1 MARPAANPYNLD
13 DPARTKLNSRDTALL
28 DYVDEVSADAST
40 STKGRVVLST
50 TPAVPAN
57 PIAISATDTILPT
70 QAENDALQGTSGSPS
85 STNKY
90 VTASDPVLPTQ
101 SENDALQGTNGS
113 PSNTNRYVTN
123 TDSRLT
129 DARTPTTHTHTTADI
144 TDYTRVS
151 VNPQTGTTYTPVL
164 SDAGKIIEMNNAS
177 ANTFTI
183 PPNSSVAYPVNTVM
197 EVFQYG
203 AGVTSVVA
211 GAGVTIPPS
220 SAAVAVSARYKS
232 LRLRQRAAN
241 EWIVE

>member
-1 MARPAANPYNLD
+1 MAKPAANPYNLD
-13 DPARTKLNSRDTALL
+13 DPARTKLNARDTQLL
-28 DYVDEVSADAST
+28 TWIDEVSVDAAPSV
-40 STKGRVVLST
+40 KGRVSLST
-50 TPAVPAN
+50 TPAVATN

-90 VTASDPVLPTQ
+90 VTASDTVLPTQ

-144 TDYTRVS
+144 TDYAQVS
-151 VNPQTGTTYTPVL
+151 VNPQTGTAYTPVL
-164 SDAGKIIEMNNAS
+164 SDAGKIIEMNNPS
-177 ANTFTI
+177 ANTVTI
-183 PPNSSVAYPVNTVM
+183 PPHTAVAYPINTVM

-203 AGVTSVVA
+203 AGVTSVVG
-211 GAGVTIPPS
+211 GAGVTTRPTGPI
-220 SAAVAVSARYKS
+220 AVSAQYKS
-232 LRLRQRAAN
+232 LRFRQRAFD